1 MPNKIKVTKEDI
13 LNCALAITRKE
24 GISNVNAR
32 RLAKDLHCSIQ
43 PIYYYFDTMDNLR
56 EQIVLEA
63 KKVYNGYILASKND
77 PNFTPF
83 KAVGVAYIKFASLE
97 PNLFKLLFM
106 SHLNNQ
112 FGINANIDDNYEY
125 ILSTIDAPKED
136 AIKIYEALWI
146 TTHGIAT
153 MIVTGFMKLPP
164 EEISNILTS
173 VYKGQILLA
182 KEEKRQ
188 DVNN

>member
-13 LNCALAITRKE
+13 INSALAITRKE

-32 RLAKDLHCSIQ
+32 RIAKELHCSIQ
-43 PIYYYFDTMDNLR
+43 PIYYYFSTMDNLR
-56 EQIVLEA
+56 DQIVLEA
-63 KKVYNGYILASKND
+63 KKVYNSFILESKND
-77 PNFTPF
+77 PNNTPF
-83 KAVGVAYIKFASLE
+83 KAVGIAYIKFASRE

-106 SHLNNQ
+106 SHLNNK
-112 FGINANIDDNYEY
+112 FGINSNIDDNYEY

-136 AIKIYEALWI
+136 AKRIYEALWI

-153 MIVTGFMKLPP
+153 MIVTGFMKLSP

-173 VYKGQILLA
+173 VYRGLILLVQKE
-182 KEEKRQ
+182 KEEVK
-188 DVNN
+188 